1 MKRAA
6 AFLSVLAI
14 AVCVPAAAAIAASA
28 PMIAY
33 GTPSPIRNH
42 EATLHF
48 SIDPGGLVTQYEVE
62 YARVGE
68 EVRDWGMYGE
78 IPAGEGPVVQEV
90 KIPRYWEGGL
100 AAGREYHWRIRA
112 WNSAGETIGT
122 EKFFTTTDGP
132 RPEVADGTATQTGEG
147 TVALTATV
155 DPEGVPLTSCEF
167 RYADEGMYYHGF
179 DWHDAIGPIRIGP
192 TVPCSETLEEI
203 GSGTEPV
210 TVHAELTGLH
220 PGDWHFR
227 IEAANQYE
235 SSALLTGTLF
245 EVIAP
250 FPPTSPGPELPIP
263 PGVEPPGIGKAPGL
277 ATAPGLQKAPGLH
290 KAHKKAWRRKLRRNA
305 TISARR

>member
-14 AVCVPAAAAIAASA
+14 AVCVPAAAAFAASA
-28 PMIAY
+28 PTIEY

-48 SIDPGGLVTQYEVE
+48 TIDPGGLETMYEVE
-62 YARVGE
+62 YAQVGE
-68 EVRDWGMYGE
+68 EVRDWGMSTPIASGE
-78 IPAGEGPVVQEV
+78 EPVAVAV
-90 KIPRYWEGGL
+90 KIPRYWEGSL
-100 AAGREYHWRIRA
+100 FAGREYHWRVRA
-112 WNSAGETIGT
+112 WNAEGETTGP
-122 EKFFTTTDGP
+122 EQLFTTTDGP
-132 RPEVADGTATQTGEG
+132 RPEVANGTATQTGEG

-220 PGDWHFR
+220 PGNWHFR

-250 FPPTSPGPELPIP
+250 FPPASSGPELPIP

-277 ATAPGLQKAPGLH
+277 TTAPGLRKAPGLH
-290 KAHKKAWRRKLRRNA
+290 KAHKKARHRGLRRNA